1 MKTVIAIIIILVI
14 AFVSFL
20 IAYHEEGIAT
30 KKDDEKLVDDAST
43 LFEDNKE
50 KEKEEIEI
58 L

>member
-20 IAYHEEGIAT
+20 IDYHEEGIAT

-43 LFEDNKE
+43 LFEDDKE
-50 KEKEEIEI
+50 KVEEEIEI

>member
-14 AFVSFL
+14 AFVNFL
-20 IAYHEEGIAT
+20 IAYHEEGVAT
-30 KKDDEKLVDDAST
+30 KKYDEKLVDDAST